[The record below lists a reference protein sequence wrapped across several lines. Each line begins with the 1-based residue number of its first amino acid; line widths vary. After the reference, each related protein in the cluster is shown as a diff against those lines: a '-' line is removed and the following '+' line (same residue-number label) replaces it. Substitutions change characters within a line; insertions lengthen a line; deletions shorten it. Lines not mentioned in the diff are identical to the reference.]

1 MKKRLLVPIAAL
13 TSALLQMPALVA
25 QPENEVWTEEQLEK
39 EIRGFLQPQTKAQ
52 MEQLASLLKNEPAAF
67 LAICNKIHGNHSEYL
82 LRIEKL
88 MDQLSDERWEV
99 REQAERTLVE
109 IGARAKDLVIKR
121 SKTAPTKEEQVRAAR
136 AVVRITER
144 GTEEEDRQIQYIRG
158 LVLAACYMQPRDK
171 LNKALLSSLQHTDS
185 LIVEGAIRALGIQ
198 GSDREADV
206 LYERVRLKGGTHK
219 AVTLTALA
227 RMRGGRALA
236 ICEEILVG
244 GKVKLSEQ
252 QGVSMVRILR
262 GRDDASALLEKLR
275 QHKDPLLRAAASM
288 EMPSPGT
295 AAHHCRASLSD
306 LSKLDGEL
314 VGFSGDQILLAR
326 PTVLAGTGEEKAPID
341 LAVLRLPLKKAD
353 SLVFSGAKPA
363 VASESGFC
371 RLFLLQGSLITGTLL
386 QVTPETV
393 EVESDTFGRVSVP
406 RSQVQGLTTD
416 PGLDRLLGAS
426 DKHDKVQL
434 RSRKSVT
441 GHIQAVDKN
450 SVTLQEASGKEAK
463 LPLTEVAGMLFKRP
477 LQQHVSPIT
486 FTRLNL
492 VNGDR
497 ILCHIADINRTHV
510 GIVTRDL
517 GSSVVPMERVTEIE
531 FEVGGGAMWGFTLL
545 ADYSDN
551 RIAEYDD
558 QGRKVFEI
566 EEIFGVWD
574 VECLENG
581 NLLITEF
588 SVNRVREITRKGE
601 DVWVFDDLKN
611 PYDADRLPNGNTL
624 IADTFG
630 RRVIEVNP
638 KKEIV
643 WKYDKSVQPY
653 DVDRLP
659 NGNTLIADGHEDRVI
674 EVNKK
679 GEIVW
684 QLTNM
689 ANVHDADR
697 LPNGNTLLTIRML
710 NLVREVDPSG
720 KTVMEIKDL
729 SAPSDADRLPNGHTL
744 VAENGMV
751 REFDRHGN
759 PVWKLETTWAVEV
772 NRY

>member
-1 MKKRLLVPIAAL
+1 MKKSLLAPTAMIFV
-13 TSALLQMPALVA
+13 LLQAPILVA
-25 QPENEVWTEEQLEK
+25 QPEEQDLWTEEQLEK
-39 EIRGFLQPQTKAQ
+39 AIRGFLRPTTRAQ
-52 MEQLASLLKNEPAAF
+52 LEQMASLLRVEAVAW

-88 MDQLSDERWEV
+88 MDQLTDERWEV
-99 REQAERTLVE
+99 REEAERTLVE
-109 IGARAKDLVIKR
+109 TGARAKDLIIRR
-121 SKTAPTKEEQVRAAR
+121 SKIAPTIEEQLRARR
-136 AVVRITER
+136 AVVGINTR
-144 GTEEEDRQIQYIRG
+144 GTEDEDRQIQYLRG
-158 LVLAACYMQPRDK
+158 LVMTAAYMKPRDK

-185 LIVEGAIRALGIQ
+185 LIVEAAIRALGVQ
-198 GSDREADV
+198 GSDRESGV
-206 LYERVRLKGGTHK
+206 LYERMRRKGGTHK
-219 AVTLTALA
+219 TVTLAALA
-227 RMRGGRALA
+227 RMRGPHALA
-236 ICEEILVG
+236 ICEEILG
-244 GKVKLSEQ
+244 GKIEVTEQ
-252 QGVSMVRILR
+252 QAMLMVRILR
-262 GRDDASALLEKLR
+262 KRGDASELLKKL
-275 QHKDPLLRAAASM
+275 QKHKDPLIRAAARLQ
-288 EMPSPGT
+288 MPPSG
-295 AAHHCRASLSD
+295 AATYQCRVAMSD
-306 LSKLDGEL
+306 LSKIEGEL
-314 VGFSGDQILLAR
+314 RGFDGASILLAG
-326 PTVLAGTGEEKAPID
+326 PKVLEGEDSTPID
-341 LAVLRLPLKKAD
+341 LDVLRLPLKRAD
-353 SLVFSGAKPA
+353 GLVFVGAKPDA
-363 VASESGFC
+363 PKDAGFC
-371 RLFLLQGSLITGTLL
+371 RLFLLQGSLITGTLAR
-386 QVTPETV
+386 VTADTV
-393 EVESDTFGRVSVP
+393 EVDSSTFGRISVP
-406 RSQVQGLTTD
+406 RAHVQGLTID
-416 PGLDRLLGAS
+416 PKLDRLLGAS

-434 RSRKSVT
+434 RTRKSMT
-441 GHIQAVDKN
+441 GHIKDVDKN
-450 SVTLQEASGKEAK
+450 AVRLQDASGKVV
-463 LPLTEVAGMLFKRP
+463 PVPITEVAGMLFKRP
-477 LQQHVSPIT
+477 LQQPADPRT

-492 VNGDR
+492 TNGDR
-497 ILCHIADINRTHV
+497 ILCHIADINASHV
-510 GIVTRDL
+510 GIVTTDL
-517 GSSVVPMERVTEIE
+517 GSTKVELGKITEME

-611 PYDADRLPNGNTL
+611 PYDADRLANGNTL

-630 RRVIEVNP
+630 RRVIEINS
-638 KKEIV
+638 KGDIV
-643 WKYDKSVQPY
+643 WKFDKSVQPY

-697 LPNGNTLLTIRML
+697 LPNGNTLLTIRMM
-710 NLVREVDPSG
+710 NLVREVDASG
-720 KTVMEIKDL
+720 KTVMEIRDL

-744 VAENGMV
+744 VAENGQV

-759 PVWKLETTWAVEV
+759 QVWKLDTTWAVEV

>member
-1 MKKRLLVPIAAL
+1 MKKSLLVPIAL
-13 TSALLQMPALVA
+13 ISALLHTSVLVA
-25 QPENEVWTEEQLEK
+25 QPDKEVWTEEQLEK
-39 EIRGFLQPQTKAQ
+39 AIRGFLQPQTKAQ
-52 MEQLASLLKNEPAAF
+52 LEQLASLLKNESAAY

-82 LRIEKL
+82 LRIERL
-88 MDQLSDERWEV
+88 MDQLTDERWDV

-109 IGARAKDLVIKR
+109 IGARAKDLIIKR
-121 SKTAPTKEEQVRAAR
+121 SKTAPTIEERLRSKR
-136 AVVRITER
+136 AVKGINLR
-144 GTEEEDRQIQYIRG
+144 GTDDEDRQIQYIRG
-158 LVLAACYMQPRDK
+158 LVMTAGYMKQGDR

-185 LIVEGAIRALGIQ
+185 LVVEGAIRALGVQ
-198 GSDREADV
+198 GTNREADV
-206 LYERVRLKGGTHK
+206 LYERLRLKGGTHK
-219 AVTLTALA
+219 TVTLAALA
-227 RMRGGRALA
+227 RMRGPRALA
-236 ICEEILVG
+236 ICDEILG
-244 GKVKLSEQ
+244 GKIKLSEQ
-252 QGVSMVRILR
+252 QAMLVVRILR
-262 GRDDASALLEKLR
+262 SRSDGLELMKRLQ
-275 QHKDPLLRAAASM
+275 QHKDPLIRAAAKL
-288 EMPSPGT
+288 EMPRTGT
-295 AAHHCRASLSD
+295 TAHQCQASLSD
-306 LSKLDGEL
+306 LSKLEGEL
-314 VGFSGDQILLAR
+314 RGFSGDQILLAR
-326 PTVLAGTGEEKAPID
+326 SAVLTGEERTPID
-341 LAVLRLPLKKAD
+341 LEVLRLPLKKAD
-353 SLVFSGAKPA
+353 RLVCVGAKPA
-363 VASESGFC
+363 TPRAGNFC
-371 RLFLLQGSLITGTLL
+371 RLFLLKGSLVTGTLVR
-386 QVTPETV
+386 VTPETV

-416 PGLDRLLGAS
+416 PMLDRLLGAS

-434 RSRKSVT
+434 RTRKSVT
-441 GHIQAVDKN
+441 GRIQGVDKN
-450 SVTLQEASGKEAK
+450 AVTLRDASGKRTR

-477 LQQHVSPIT
+477 LQQHATATT

-492 VNGDR
+492 INGDR
-497 ILCHIADINRTHV
+497 ILCHVADVSPSHV

-517 GSSVVPMERVTEIE
+517 GSTVVAMNKIIEME

-630 RRVIEVNP
+630 RRVIEVDQ
-638 KKEIV
+638 KGKIV
-643 WKYDKSVQPY
+643 WRFDKSVQPY

-659 NGNTLIADGHEDRVI
+659 NGNTLIADGHEDRVL

-759 PVWKLETTWAVEV
+759 PVWKLDTTWAVEV

>member
-1 MKKRLLVPIAAL
+1 
-13 TSALLQMPALVA
+13 
-25 QPENEVWTEEQLEK
+25 
-39 EIRGFLQPQTKAQ
+39 
-52 MEQLASLLKNEPAAF
+52 
-67 LAICNKIHGNHSEYL
+67 
-82 LRIEKL
+82 
-88 MDQLSDERWEV
+88 
-99 REQAERTLVE
+99 AE
-109 IGARAKDLVIKR
+109 
-121 SKTAPTKEEQVRAAR
+121 
-136 AVVRITER
+136 
-144 GTEEEDRQIQYIRG
+144 
-158 LVLAACYMQPRDK
+158 
-171 LNKALLSSLQHTDS
+171 
-185 LIVEGAIRALGIQ
+185 
-198 GSDREADV
+198 V
-206 LYERVRLKGGTHK
+206 LYERLRLKGGTHK
-219 AVTLTALA
+219 TVTLAALA
-227 RMRGGRALA
+227 RTRGPRALA
-236 ICEEILVG
+236 ICDEILG
-244 GKVKLSEQ
+244 GKIEVNEQ
-252 QGVSMVRILR
+252 QAMLMVRILR
-262 GRDDASALLEKLR
+262 GRDDALELLKRLQ
-275 QHKDPLLRAAASM
+275 QHKDPLVRAAAKV
-288 EMPSPGT
+288 EMPAPG
-295 AAHHCRASLSD
+295 ASAHHCQASLSD
-306 LSKLDGEL
+306 LSKLQGEL
-314 VGFSGDQILLAR
+314 RGFDGDSILLAH
-326 PTVLAGTGEEKAPID
+326 PAVLEGDTNTPID
-341 LAVLRLPLKKAD
+341 LPLLRLPLRKAD
-353 SLVFSGAKPA
+353 SLVLMGNKPEA
-363 VASESGFC
+363 PREGSFC
-371 RLFLLQGSLITGTLL
+371 RLFLMQGSLVTGTLVR
-386 QVTPETV
+386 VTADMV
-393 EVESDTFGRVSVP
+393 EVDSKTFGKVSVS
-406 RSQVQGLTTD
+406 RSEVQGLTTD
-416 PGLDRLLGAS
+416 PKLDRLLGAS

-441 GHIQAVDKN
+441 GQIQKVDTN
-450 SVTLQEASGKEAK
+450 AVTLRDASGKDTK

-477 LQQHVSPIT
+477 LQQPANPRT
-486 FTRLNL
+486 YTRLNL
-492 VNGDR
+492 TNGDR
-497 ILCHIADINRTHV
+497 ILCHIADINSSHV

-517 GSSVVPMERVTEIE
+517 GSTVVPLSKMTEME

-630 RRVIEVNP
+630 RRVIEVD
-638 KKEIV
+638 KDGKV
-643 WKYDKSVQPY
+643 AWTFDKSVQPY
-653 DVDRLP
+653 DVDRLA

-674 EVNKK
+674 EVNKQ

-710 NLVREVDPSG
+710 NLVREVDPTG

-759 PVWKLETTWAVEV
+759 QVWKLDTTWAVEV